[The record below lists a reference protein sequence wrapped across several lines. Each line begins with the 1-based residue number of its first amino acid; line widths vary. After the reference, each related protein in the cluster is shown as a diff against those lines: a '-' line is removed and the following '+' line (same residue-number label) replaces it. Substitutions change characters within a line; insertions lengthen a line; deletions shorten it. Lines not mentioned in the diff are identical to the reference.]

1 MVRVSR
7 RQSALTL
14 VRGSGQRSL
23 VRSTGQRYGRVE
35 QQQQTSR
42 SRKCTSRRC
51 TCCVL
56 LCFLLVVLL
65 VSQGFCDGL
74 LEALG
79 IKWRSFHVKPTRAVC
94 FACFTGKA
102 TPADCPSAN
111 NVWSKWP
118 FSLSSN
124 YYSDYVEHSR
134 VILDHYHVS
143 RWVFGVDT
151 GHAGTQTL
159 SREECFEP
167 VMDQLVWDFEAHHR
181 YGDGREKRD
190 LGLKVWYAELAR
202 LFPSSRKMESRRFVE
217 QVLLP
222 DSLFHAK
229 WLSKRPSTNLTFID
243 LGHHINLGL
252 MGPLASLLMPNISFV
267 RVIRSRYDT
276 VRSFLAE
283 SKRPC
288 YSGMWTL
295 CPLWHPD
302 IVLKP
307 PSAGV
312 WRQLNAEQHNLWF
325 IDEVEARWQ
334 QLLSRHPTLP
344 HITVR
349 WCNGEQFVA
358 AWDAVARFIGN
369 GAIRRKA
376 CPHHTHGQA
385 NLSDAALDA
394 MDKSYEN
401 SMKYT
406 SANLQLIKG
415 VRRPNDCPA

>member
-1 MVRVSR
+1 M
-7 RQSALTL
+7 
-14 VRGSGQRSL
+14 
-23 VRSTGQRYGRVE
+23 
-35 QQQQTSR
+35 
-42 SRKCTSRRC
+42 
-51 TCCVL
+51 
-56 LCFLLVVLL
+56 
-65 VSQGFCDGL
+65 
-74 LEALG
+74 
-79 IKWRSFHVKPTRAVC
+79 
-94 FACFTGKA
+94 
-102 TPADCPSAN
+102 
-111 NVWSKWP
+111 
-118 FSLSSN
+118 
-124 YYSDYVEHSR
+124 
-134 VILDHYHVS
+134 ILDHYHVS

-167 VMDQLVWDFEAHHR
+167 VMDQLVWDFEAHHG

-307 PSAGV
+307 PSTGM
-312 WRQLNAEQHNLWF
+312 
-325 IDEVEARWQ
+325 
-334 QLLSRHPTLP
+334 
-344 HITVR
+344 
-349 WCNGEQFVA
+349 
-358 AWDAVARFIGN
+358 
-369 GAIRRKA
+369 GA
-376 CPHHTHGQA
+376 
-385 NLSDAALDA
+385 
-394 MDKSYEN
+394 N
-401 SMKYT
+401 SMPRSRTFGLSTRSRRAGSSSSRGIQRFRT
-406 SANLQLIKG
+406 SPSAGATVSSSWPRGTRSRASLAMAPSA
-415 VRRPNDCPA
+415 VRRALTTLTGKQTSQTRRSTRWIKATTTA